1 MICNE
6 RQHSSFSV
14 IKVSVVMLNIV
25 IQSAPMLNV
34 LCYMLFIIWC
44 YADSH
49 WLKLLY
55 AECRC
60 AECRVF
66 IDTVSAESL

>member
-6 RQHSSFSV
+6 GQHSSSV
-14 IKVSVVMLNIV
+14 IKVSVVMHNIV

-34 LCYMLFIIWC
+34 LCYMLFIIRC
-44 YADSH
+44 YAEYY
-49 WLKLLY
+49 WPKLLY